1 MDRREI
7 GCEGGRLKGAD
18 SGSCPVAVCGIFG
31 VDSSRLYSSVSLAT
45 KLRMLSS
52 EVTFCFADMIDV

>member
-1 MDRREI
+1 MERREV

-31 VDSSRLYSSVSLAT
+31 VHSSGLYTIVSLAK
-45 KLRMLSS
+45 KLRMFSS
-52 EVTFCFADMIDV
+52 EVTFCLADMIDT